1 MHGSLA
7 PPFFITTSWD
17 DGHPSDLRVAE
28 LLDKYG
34 MQGTFY
40 VPTVNREGR
49 PVMSGSEIRQLA
61 SRFEIGGHTRDH
73 AVLTECAPA
82 EAEMQIRE
90 NRDYLGDLLG
100 AEIAGFAY
108 VRGKHNATTRA
119 LVRRLGFKYAR
130 TTVNFERRLGA
141 DLFSIPTTIQFFSHS
156 PATKLRNLLRRGV
169 SRDRMSIM
177 AASMKA
183 GCLSSACFDAALAA
197 RSRGEFFHLW
207 GHSWELDEF
216 ELWSEFETVLAR
228 LCESGA
234 GRVSN
239 GALVGQLRGAVAA
252 ASYSRETE

>member
-17 DGHPSDLRVAE
+17 DGHPSDMRIAE

-40 VPTVNREGR
+40 VPSVNREGR
-49 PVMSGSEIRQLA
+49 PVISGAEIRQLA
-61 SRFEIGGHTRDH
+61 SQ
-73 AVLTECAPA
+73 CAPV

-90 NRDYLGDLLG
+90 NRDYLADLLG

-130 TTVNFERRLGA
+130 TTVNFECRLGA
-141 DLFSIPTTIQFFSHS
+141 DLSSIPTTIQFFAHG
-156 PATKLRNLLRRGV
+156 PATKLRNLLRRGI

-197 RSRGEFFHLW
+197 RSHGEFFHLW

-228 LCESGA
+228 LREIGA

-239 GALVGQLRGAVAA
+239 GALVDRLRGAGAA